1 MGVSQSRRRIAHL
14 RTDQMVESRRVRDTG
29 RKVLQ
34 IPEVSKG
41 LENGGSTVRG
51 SLAGGRVNTVVLN
64 VSLGGI
70 RRDKP
75 SRHTAA
81 QTVKGEGVGAAVDGG
96 LGVGLVVRADGKR
109 GLDVVEETAGLVVG
123 DEQEGLVP
131 LGTGADSIVDLLDE
145 DLAEGD
151 VAGGV
156 HGVGVE
162 AAARGVD
169 VGELGQ
175 ETEVGVLVEV
185 LERDDVLFGVLGD
198 PAVEQSVRKEGT
210 VGAVVVLPADALL
223 AGDLEDA
230 GDVDAR
236 DVEAVV
242 VGAVAVRSTGEGAEA
257 VGVGGLSRQY
267 HCMLRGR
274 GDLHQGHTSASS

>member
-1 MGVSQSRRRIAHL
+1 MGVSQSLRSLARL
-14 RTDQMVESRRVRDTG
+14 RTNQMVESRRVRDTG

-34 IPEVSKG
+34 IPEVSKS
-41 LENGGSTVRG
+41 LEDRGGTVRG
-51 SLAGGRVNTVVLN
+51 SLAGGGVDTEVLN
-64 VSLGGI
+64 VSLGGV
-70 RRDKP
+70 RRDEP
-75 SRHTAA
+75 GRHTAA
-81 QTVKGEGVGAAVDGG
+81 QTVKVEGVGGAVGG
-96 LGVGLVVRADGKR
+96 GFGVGLVVWADGKR

-123 DEQEGLVP
+123 DQQQGLVP
-131 LGTGADSIVDLLDE
+131 LGPGADGIVDLLEE

-175 ETEVGVLVEV
+175 EAEVGVLVEV
-185 LERDDVLFGVLGD
+185 LEGNDVLFGILGD
-198 PAVEQSVRKEGT
+198 PAVEESVGEEGA

-223 AGDLEDA
+223 AGGLEDA

-242 VGAVAVRSTGEGAEA
+242 VGAVAIRGTGEGAEA

-267 HCMLRGR
+267 HCPRSRNKGPTP
-274 GDLHQGHTSASS
+274 GTHECQ